1 MKIICVSY
9 GLLLTVTAFAARGGG
24 GGGGSPLYG
33 YKGICAAPRGRA
45 VSRFG
50 HKQGIDFG
58 HFGHKEVMVFSL

>member
-1 MKIICVSY
+1 VKIICVSY
-9 GLLLTVTAFAARGGG
+9 GPLLTVTAFAARR
-24 GGGGSPLYG
+24 GGGSPLYG
-33 YKGICAAPRGRA
+33 YIGICAAPRGRA